1 MPVAVTV
8 SISDTKIRKSEASST
23 ECRREI
29 LSVIDEKHGVF
40 DIVFQLK
47 LPQKCCVNAV
57 LVVVGSRICG
67 KSFVS
72 ELTAATA
79 KTVGH

>member
-1 MPVAVTV
+1 M
-8 SISDTKIRKSEASST
+8 
-23 ECRREI
+23 

-40 DIVFQLK
+40 DVVFPLK

-57 LVVVGSRICG
+57 VVVVDSRTYG

-79 KTVGH
+79 ETVGHYSHHRLVKRDVTRTGIVGWL

>member
-1 MPVAVTV
+1 M
-8 SISDTKIRKSEASST
+8 
-23 ECRREI
+23 

-40 DIVFQLK
+40 DVVFPLK
-47 LPQKCCVNAV
+47 LPQKCYVNAV
-57 LVVVGSRICG
+57 VVVVDSHICG